1 MVTAAAQL
9 RERLDHPVIDS
20 DGHSLEFVPSVIDR
34 MHAIG
39 GRTAVASFEQTLAG
53 IEQFRSIDE
62 EQRRALG
69 MMRPPW
75 WALPALN
82 TYDRATAM
90 LPRLLRERLDEFGL
104 DFAVV
109 YPTLGLFAL
118 SQDHEEIRRAS
129 CRAFNEFYAE
139 AYGEFSERLT
149 PAALIPMNHPDEAI
163 DELEYA
169 VGTLGLKTVVLAGH
183 VLRPLPSKTELPR
196 SARWLDTFGLDSL
209 YDYDPVWAACE
220 RLRVSPTFHSSGM
233 GWGSRASGSNYIF
246 NHLGNF
252 AAAGEATCRALIL
265 SGVPRRYPDLRFAF
279 LEGGVSWACALYA
292 DLLGHWE
299 KRNRDAI
306 HHYDPAELDRAK
318 LAELFEQYGSKEFA
332 AHADQL
338 EQSVRV
344 LSNPDE
350 DRRFIDEFAPSGIDC
365 PEQIQEIFERSFA
378 FGCEADDPMNALAFN
393 TRLNPRG
400 ARLRAIFGSDIGHWD
415 VPDMRDVLTEAYELV
430 ERQLLS
436 EGDFRSF
443 VFDNPISL
451 WTDTNPEFFTGTIIE
466 TPIVGGQ
473 SVRSPN

>member
-1 MVTAAAQL
+1 MKPTPAAQL
-9 RERLDHPVIDS
+9 RERLDHPIIDS
-20 DGHSLEFVPSVIDR
+20 DGHSLEFVPAVTDR
-34 MHAIG
+34 MRAIG
-39 GRTAVASFEQTLAG
+39 GDATVASFEQTVAG
-53 IEQFRSIDE
+53 IEQFRSFDI
-62 EQRRALG
+62 EQRRLLG

-75 WALPALN
+75 WALPTRN
-82 TYDRATAM
+82 TRDRATAM

-118 SQDHEEIRRAS
+118 SQDHDDYRRAS

-139 AYGEFSERLT
+139 AYGEFSDRLT

-169 VGTLGLKTVVLAGH
+169 VGTLGLKVVVLAGH
-183 VLRPLPSKTELPR
+183 VLRPLSSASELPR
-196 SARWLDTFGLDSL
+196 SARWLDTFGIDSP
-209 YDYDPVWAACE
+209 YDYDPVWAACR

-233 GWGSRASGSNYIF
+233 GWGSRASGSNYVF

-252 AAAGEATCRALIL
+252 AAAGEATCRSLIL
-265 SGVPRRYPDLRFAF
+265 SGVTRRFPELRFAF
-279 LEGGVSWACALYA
+279 LEGGVSWACTLYA

-299 KRNRDAI
+299 KRNRQAI
-306 HHYDPAELDRAK
+306 HHYDPAELDRSE
-318 LAELFEQYGSKEFA
+318 LARLFEQYGSREFA
-332 AHADQL
+332 AHVDCIDQSL
-338 EQSVRV
+338 RV

-350 DRRFIDEFAPSGIDC
+350 DHRFIDEFAPSQIEG

-393 TRLNPRG
+393 RRLNPRG

-430 ERQLLS
+430 ERDLLT
-436 EGDFRSF
+436 EEDFRAF
-443 VFDNPISL
+443 VLDNPIAL
-451 WTDTNPEFFTGTIIE
+451 WTETNPDFFDGTVIGTAQPSI
-466 TPIVGGQ
+466 G
-473 SVRSPN
+473 